1 VKTTAAQSEINDL
14 TKKNS
19 DLIIARQ
26 DFPITGLNCTWVVL
40 TGRIIRNE
48 KRIQVLSKELGI
60 RVGLSIL

>member
-1 VKTTAAQSEINDL
+1 MKTTAAQSEINDL
-14 TKKNS
+14 IKKNS
-19 DLIIARQ
+19 DLILARQ

-40 TGRIIRNE
+40 TSRIIHNE

>member
-1 VKTTAAQSEINDL
+1 MKTTAAQSEINDL

-19 DLIIARQ
+19 DLILARQ

-40 TGRIIRNE
+40 TSRIIHNE
-48 KRIQVLSKELGI
+48 KRIEVLSKELGI